1 MWRSDACC
9 VLNESVRKHGVL
21 NWFDF
26 CAILTAIGGGGVL
39 CGEAALVTI

>member
-26 CAILTAIGGGGVL
+26 CAILTAIGGGVL